1 MIRCYMLDTEISKS
15 ENIIIEDEYLL
26 SDEQVMISALEI
38 LEKNLQ
44 TDKII
49 IKGKGELCYNAVTI
63 CNIITENILKGNSK
77 IQKITVDSEI
87 LGDGQKISTIELVL
101 IKTN

>member
-1 MIRCYMLDTEISKS
+1 MLDAKISKS
-15 ENIIIEDEYLL
+15 EDNIIHDEFVAC
-26 SDEQVMISALEI
+26 DEPVMKSALEI
-38 LEKNLQ
+38 LAKNLK

-49 IKGKGELCYNAVTI
+49 IKGKGELCYNAVSI

-77 IQKITVDSEI
+77 IQNIIVDSEI
-87 LGDGQKISTIELVL
+87 LDDGRMISTIELVL

>member
-1 MIRCYMLDTEISKS
+1 MLDTEISKS
-15 ENIIIEDEYLL
+15 ENSIIQDEFLVC
-26 SDEQVMISALEI
+26 DEPVMKNALEI
-38 LEKNLQ
+38 LAKNLKN
-44 TDKII
+44 DKII

-77 IQKITVDSEI
+77 IQNITVDSEI
-87 LGDGQKISTIELVL
+87 LDDGQMISTIELVL

>member
-1 MIRCYMLDTEISKS
+1 MLDTEINKS
-15 ENIIIEDEYLL
+15 ENSIIQDEFLVR
-26 SDEQVMISALEI
+26 DEPVMKSALEI
-38 LEKNLQ
+38 LAKNLK

-49 IKGKGELCYNAVTI
+49 IKGKSELCYNAVTI

-77 IQKITVDSEI
+77 IQNITVDSEI
-87 LGDGQKISTIELVL
+87 LDDGQMISTIELVL

>member
-1 MIRCYMLDTEISKS
+1 MLDAEINKP
-15 ENIIIEDEYLL
+15 EDNIAQNEFLVHDEP
-26 SDEQVMISALEI
+26 VMKSALEI
-38 LEKNLQ
+38 LTKITE

-49 IKGKGELCYNAVTI
+49 IKGKGKLCYNAVSI

-77 IQKITVDSEI
+77 IQNITVDSEI
-87 LGDGQKISTIELVL
+87 LDDGQMISKIELVL

>member
-1 MIRCYMLDTEISKS
+1 MLDTEIDI
-15 ENIIIEDEYLL
+15 ENNITQDEFLV
-26 SDEQVMISALEI
+26 SDEPVMKSALEI
-38 LEKNLQ
+38 LTKFAD

-49 IKGKGELCYNAVTI
+49 IKGKGELCYNAVSI

-77 IQKITVDSEI
+77 IQNITVDSEI
-87 LGDGQKISTIELVL
+87 LDDGQMISTIELIL

>member
-1 MIRCYMLDTEISKS
+1 MLDTEISKS
-15 ENIIIEDEYLL
+15 ENNNTQNEFLVCDEP
-26 SDEQVMISALEI
+26 VMKSALEI
-38 LEKNLQ
+38 LTKVTEPG
-44 TDKII
+44 KII

-77 IQKITVDSEI
+77 IQNITVDSEI
-87 LGDGQKISTIELVL
+87 LDDGRMISTIELVL

>member
-1 MIRCYMLDTEISKS
+1 MK
-15 ENIIIEDEYLL
+15 N
-26 SDEQVMISALEI
+26 ALEI
-38 LEKNLQ
+38 LAKNLK

-77 IQKITVDSEI
+77 IQNITVDSEI
-87 LGDGQKISTIELVL
+87 LDDGRMISTIELVL
-101 IKTN
+101 IKTNYNSPHTKYNMLAIQEITFCTRNEELAAI

>member
-1 MIRCYMLDTEISKS
+1 MLDTEIDI
-15 ENIIIEDEYLL
+15 ENNITQDEFLV
-26 SDEQVMISALEI
+26 SDEPVMKSALEI
-38 LEKNLQ
+38 LTKTTK

-49 IKGKGELCYNAVTI
+49 IKGKGKLCYNAVSI

-77 IQKITVDSEI
+77 IQNITVDSEI
-87 LGDGQKISTIELVL
+87 LDDGQMISTIELIL

>member
-1 MIRCYMLDTEISKS
+1 MLDTEISKS
-15 ENIIIEDEYLL
+15 ENSIIQDEFLVR
-26 SDEQVMISALEI
+26 DEPVMKSALEI
-38 LEKNLQ
+38 LAKNLK

-49 IKGKGELCYNAVTI
+49 IKGKCELCYNAVTI

-77 IQKITVDSEI
+77 IQNITVDSEI
-87 LGDGQKISTIELVL
+87 LDDGQMISTIELVL

>member
-1 MIRCYMLDTEISKS
+1 MLDTEISKS
-15 ENIIIEDEYLL
+15 ENSIIEDEFLVR
-26 SDEQVMISALEI
+26 DEPIMKSALEI
-38 LEKNLQ
+38 LEKNPK
-44 TDKII
+44 TDKIT

-77 IQKITVDSEI
+77 IQNITVDSEI
-87 LGDGQKISTIELVL
+87 LDDGQMISTIELVL

>member
-1 MIRCYMLDTEISKS
+1 MLDTEISKS
-15 ENIIIEDEYLL
+15 ENSIIQDEFLVR
-26 SDEQVMISALEI
+26 DEPVMKSALEI
-38 LEKNLQ
+38 LAKNLK

-49 IKGKGELCYNAVTI
+49 IKGKGELFYNAVTI

-77 IQKITVDSEI
+77 IQNITVDSEI
-87 LGDGQKISTIELVL
+87 LDDGQMISTIELVL

>member
-1 MIRCYMLDTEISKS
+1 MLDTEIDKL
-15 ENIIIEDEYLL
+15 ENNIVQDEFLVC
-26 SDEQVMISALEI
+26 DEPVMKSALEI
-38 LEKNLQ
+38 LTKIEK

-49 IKGKGELCYNAVTI
+49 IKGKGKLCYNAVSI

-77 IQKITVDSEI
+77 IQNITVDSEI
-87 LGDGQKISTIELVL
+87 LDDGQMLSTIELVL

>member
-1 MIRCYMLDTEISKS
+1 MLDTEISKS
-15 ENIIIEDEYLL
+15 ENNIIQDKFLVCDEP
-26 SDEQVMISALEI
+26 VMKSALEI
-38 LEKNLQ
+38 LANTEK

-49 IKGKGELCYNAVTI
+49 IKGKGELCYNAVSI

-77 IQKITVDSEI
+77 IENITVDSDI
-87 LGDGQKISTIELVL
+87 LDDGRMISTIELVL